1 MLQPE
6 GKCPNVWTFAQ
17 FNPRQ
22 IPSNMAPLLRP
33 KGILR
38 AFQSAD
44 HAPRGKAFLAAQ
56 TRRASSS
63 VLAGPRAQ
71 TFPISATQSL
81 SELDFASLSNARS
94 TGAVRAGLSAGSS
107 ARPQTCSGL
116 GTVGTAAVCT
126 NPERLVKF
134 SSGETDFRSRRR
146 RAHSA
151 GARSL
156 IKPICLRTE
165 LGSISSIICFRRTLV
180 SRIGAE
186 PEDNGFAAVRGDH
199 HLGLR

>member
-1 MLQPE
+1 MLQPA

-17 FNPRQ
+17 FNPSQ

-38 AFQSAD
+38 AFQSAV
-44 HAPRGKAFLAAQ
+44 HSPRGKACLASETTLANP
-56 TRRASSS
+56 R

-71 TFPISATQSL
+71 TFRISRTQSELLCASWANAGSTAAVGTGL
-81 SELDFASLSNARS
+81 SVGTSARS
-94 TGAVRAGLSAGSS
+94 
-107 ARPQTCSGL
+107 QTCSRL
-116 GTVGTAAVCT
+116 GTIGTAALCP
-126 NPERLVKF
+126 NPERLAKF

-186 PEDNGFAAVRGDH
+186 PVDNGFAAVRGDH